1 MMLQFF
7 WTRSASIWIALL
19 YMLLGIPMLFF
30 PSLTG
35 SLFVWALAGG
45 MAAYGITH
53 SSHLFITI
61 YPTLGYTNSIVITGG
76 GENEQQGGCGS
87 ANSKSLCR
95 TRNHSNRPGQLLCN
109 APNYNL

>member
-61 YPTLGYTNSIVITGG
+61 YPT
-76 GENEQQGGCGS
+76 S
-87 ANSKSLCR
+87 A
-95 TRNHSNRPGQLLCN
+95 
-109 APNYNL
+109 